1 MYKNRQDNDILI
13 WEDRV
18 FSKHVITNMF
28 NLESS
33 HAKSHPN
40 KYTNKIII
48 NLLYYVVLLFVEIGI
63 ENLPDYI
70 ISIHE
75 YQNKYYRLSKTYLKF
90 WR

>member
-48 NLLYYVVLLFVEIGI
+48 NLLYCVVLLFVEIGI
-63 ENLPDYI
+63 ENLPDDTD
-70 ISIHE
+70 H
-75 YQNKYYRLSKTYLKF
+75 NTWYLD
-90 WR
+90 

>member
-1 MYKNRQDNDILI
+1 M
-13 WEDRV
+13 

-48 NLLYYVVLLFVEIGI
+48 NLLYCVVLLFVEIGI
-63 ENLPDYI
+63 ENLPDDTD
-70 ISIHE
+70 H
-75 YQNKYYRLSKTYLKF
+75 NT
-90 WR
+90 